1 MNTETLRQIFK
12 SPFDYTTYSREIVHR
27 LFGCHD
33 VASRPE
39 WLDTN
44 AEGDQSFFIGQ
55 MDDADHRLLGF
66 FYTRVAD
73 GGDVRR
79 KRVGL
84 RKLISPYL
92 KYDVDGAIAVFDDG
106 RHWRLSYICDLKE
119 GSTSAKRFSYILGD
133 ENGQYK
139 TPLERLEKVARLNG
153 RLTLSD
159 LRESF
164 SVDALSDEFFDEYHL
179 HYDRIV
185 ANLTQSY
192 RRDVPW
198 RVSAEGTSD
207 TRLHDYVKKM
217 MGRIVFLHFLQ
228 KKGWLNGN
236 PTFLRDLFLASPHQ
250 ADFLEQVLE
259 PLFFGIF
266 NTEPEQREKLFA
278 DEQWDRGLLRQWE
291 HLPYLNGGLFERDE
305 VDKMNI
311 RLPASLFNDLF
322 TFLASYNFTVDEN
335 DPDDAEIGVDPEMLG
350 KIFESLLEDNK
361 TKGAFYTPKE
371 IVRYMCKE
379 SLIAYLS
386 EQLSVNSEQN
396 KNTKIPT
403 DIDSQITDHSS
414 LITKIRTFVETHE
427 MQSELEPYRDMLNK
441 ALREVKICDPAIGSG
456 AFPMGLLNELWRCR
470 EALTDHDS
478 CSLITVHRSQLKKE
492 IIENNIY
499 GVDIER
505 GAIDIARL
513 RFWLSIVVDSEEPQA
528 LPNFD
533 YKFMQG
539 NSLIE
544 SFEGVD
550 LSRMMSS
557 DGQHSSLGKGRQKA
571 GANQLGIEFVST
583 DTKRNLQLMLKE
595 YFSLTDHGKKATARA
610 SINESV
616 KSYIRQQG
624 LHPSAE
630 AHLSTLDPS
639 VNQEFFLWHTWF
651 KDIFDKGGFD
661 IVVGNPPY
669 IQLQTDSGKLGNLY
683 ENYGFSTFARTG
695 DIYSLFY
702 EQGWHLLRND
712 GHLCFIT
719 SNKWM
724 RAGYGEKTRKF
735 FTERT
740 NPKILIDLGANVF
753 DNATVDTNILLFS
766 KSNNQR
772 QTTSVAV
779 NGINLKNLS
788 GFVRRNATISSFSG
802 SDSWVILSHIELNIK
817 RKVEKI
823 GVPLKK
829 WNVQINYGIKTG
841 CNEAFIVTTEQRNEI
856 LRKCFTDDERKR
868 TEEII
873 RPILR
878 GRDIK
883 RNGFNWVGLWVIYL
897 PWHFPLQFDNRI
909 QGASDLA
916 EKKFKEQYHAVY
928 QHMLCYYDE
937 LSERNTAETGIR
949 YEWYAL
955 QRWGAKY
962 WEDFYKPKIVYQE
975 LSQGSSFAMDEK
987 AEYFVSNT
995 GYMITGE
1002 HLHYLLK
1009 MLNSKLVEYAYR
1021 TFYATKLGSS
1031 GVRWLSQHIVNL
1043 PIPMPSKELELD
1055 SYQENEIDQRIY
1067 AFYKLSPEE
1076 IAVVEGKEV

>member
-153 RLTLSD
+153 RITLSD

-192 RRDVPW
+192 RRDVTW
-198 RVSAEGTSD
+198 RVSADGTSD

-236 PTFLRDLFLASPHQ
+236 PTFLRDLFRSSPHQ

-278 DEQWDRGLLRQWE
+278 DEQWDKGLLKQWE

-311 RLPASLFNDLF
+311 RLPSSLFNDLF

-361 TKGAFYTPKE
+361 AKGAFYTPKE

-379 SLIAYLS
+379 SLIAYLGAICFPAD
-386 EQLSVNSEQN
+386 E
-396 KNTKIPT
+396 KNTNCE
-403 DIDSQITDHSS
+403 DVVGS
-414 LITKIRTFVETHE
+414 KIRTFVETHE
-427 MQSELEPYRDMLNK
+427 FPGELEPYREILDR

-583 DTKRNLQLMLKE
+583 DTKRNLQLMLRE
-595 YFSLTDHGKKATARA
+595 YFSLTDHVKKAEARR
-610 SINESV
+610 SINDSV
-616 KSYIRQQG
+616 KRYIRQQG

-630 AHLSTLDPS
+630 LRLSSLDPS
-639 VNQEFFLWHTWF
+639 ANQEFFLWHTWF

-661 IVVGNPPY
+661 IVIGNPPY
-669 IQLQTDSGKLGNLY
+669 FKYEGAIKGEIETIRKISELKIAFGGKLNAY
-683 ENYGFSTFARTG
+683 K
-695 DIYSLFY
+695 LFLAISINKICKDRGVISMIF
-702 EQGWHLLRND
+702 QNSFIADQQATLLRKEVIDHHRIITIDSFPERDSKKKRVFPSVKMSVYILLMQKTGVQSPFVVNFWNNKYKSSGTSVLYTAKDIKNIDSKDYCIPRIEQRSIPLAIKLRQFGKIPLKCYEGELNMTFHKHFFND
-712 GHLCFIT
+712 DSSNPVILKGAAIQRYYIT
-719 SNKWM
+719 YKMSQGKIEYLDEDWYLSENTS
-724 RAGYGEKTRKF
+724 EKSRHHEV
-735 FTERT
+735 ERIAMQGMT
-740 NPKILIDLGANVF
+740 GANDKIRLVMTIVPPGVYLA
-753 DNATVDTNILLFS
+753 NSCNYILP
-766 KSNNQR
+766 
-772 QTTSVAV
+772 T
-779 NGINLKNLS
+779 
-788 GFVRRNATISSFSG
+788 
-802 SDSWVILSHIELNIK
+802 
-817 RKVEKI
+817 
-823 GVPLKK
+823 
-829 WNVQINYGIKTG
+829 
-841 CNEAFIVTTEQRNEI
+841 
-856 LRKCFTDDERKR
+856 
-868 TEEII
+868 
-873 RPILR
+873 
-878 GRDIK
+878 
-883 RNGFNWVGLWVIYL
+883 
-897 PWHFPLQFDNRI
+897 
-909 QGASDLA
+909 
-916 EKKFKEQYHAVY
+916 
-928 QHMLCYYDE
+928 
-937 LSERNTAETGIR
+937 
-949 YEWYAL
+949 
-955 QRWGAKY
+955 
-962 WEDFYKPKIVYQE
+962 QE
-975 LSQGSSFAMDEK
+975 LPAS
-987 AEYFVSNT
+987 
-995 GYMITGE
+995 
-1002 HLHYLLK
+1002 YLLGL
-1009 MLNSKLVEYAYR
+1009 LNSKLLNWYFRCFSTNSNVNGYEVED
-1021 TFYATKLGSS
+1021 F
-1031 GVRWLSQHIVNL
+1031 
-1043 PIPMPSKELELD
+1043 PMPKATEQQKQAIISLVDKILNAKRSDPSTDTSALER
-1055 SYQENEIDQRIY
+1055 EIDGIVY
-1067 AFYKLSPEE
+1067 GLYGLTEE
-1076 IAVVEGKEV
+1076 EVEVVEGE

>member
-198 RVSAEGTSD
+198 RVSTDGTSD

-266 NTEPEQREKLFA
+266 NTEPEQREKLFV
-278 DEQWDRGLLRQWE
+278 DEHWDKGLLKQWE

-305 VDKMNI
+305 VDKMKI

-361 TKGAFYTPKE
+361 AKGAFYTPKE

-379 SLIAYLS
+379 SLIAYLGAICFPAD
-386 EQLSVNSEQN
+386 E
-396 KNTKIPT
+396 KNTNCE
-403 DIDSQITDHSS
+403 DVVGS
-414 LITKIRTFVETHE
+414 KIRTFVETHE
-427 MQSELEPYRDMLNK
+427 FPGELEPYREILDR

-557 DGQHSSLGKGRQKA
+557 DGQHSSLGKGKQKA
-571 GANQLGIEFVST
+571 GANQLGIEFAST
-583 DTKRNLQLMLKE
+583 DTKRNLQLMLRE
-595 YFSLTDHGKKATARA
+595 YFSITDHEQKSRQR
-610 SINESV
+610 SEINDSV
-616 KSYIRQQG
+616 KSYIRQQH
-624 LHPSAE
+624 LRPAAE
-630 AHLSTLDPS
+630 ARLTSLDPS
-639 VNQEFFLWHTWF
+639 ANQEFFLWHTWF

-669 IQLQTDSGKLGNLY
+669 FKYEGAIKGEIETIRKISELKIAFGGKLNAY
-683 ENYGFSTFARTG
+683 K
-695 DIYSLFY
+695 LFLAISINKICKDRGVISMIF
-702 EQGWHLLRND
+702 QNSFIADQQATLLRKEVIDHHRIITIDSFPERDSKKKRVFPSVKMSVCILLMQKTGEQSPFVVNFWND
-712 GHLCFIT
+712 KYKSSGT
-719 SNKWM
+719 SVLYTAKDIKNIDSKDYCIP
-724 RAGYGEKTRKF
+724 RIEQRSIPLAIKLRQFSKIPLKCYEGELNMTFHKHF
-735 FTERT
+735 FNDDST
-740 NPKILIDLGANVF
+740 NPAILKGAAIQRYYITYKMSQGKIEYLDEDCYLSENTSEKSRHHEVERIAMQGMTGANDKIRLVM
-753 DNATVDTNILLFS
+753 TVVPPGVYLANSCNYILP
-766 KSNNQR
+766 
-772 QTTSVAV
+772 T
-779 NGINLKNLS
+779 
-788 GFVRRNATISSFSG
+788 
-802 SDSWVILSHIELNIK
+802 
-817 RKVEKI
+817 
-823 GVPLKK
+823 
-829 WNVQINYGIKTG
+829 
-841 CNEAFIVTTEQRNEI
+841 
-856 LRKCFTDDERKR
+856 
-868 TEEII
+868 
-873 RPILR
+873 
-878 GRDIK
+878 
-883 RNGFNWVGLWVIYL
+883 
-897 PWHFPLQFDNRI
+897 
-909 QGASDLA
+909 
-916 EKKFKEQYHAVY
+916 
-928 QHMLCYYDE
+928 
-937 LSERNTAETGIR
+937 
-949 YEWYAL
+949 
-955 QRWGAKY
+955 
-962 WEDFYKPKIVYQE
+962 QE
-975 LSQGSSFAMDEK
+975 LPAS
-987 AEYFVSNT
+987 
-995 GYMITGE
+995 
-1002 HLHYLLK
+1002 YLLGL
-1009 MLNSKLVEYAYR
+1009 LNSKLLNWYFRCFSANSNVNGYEVED
-1021 TFYATKLGSS
+1021 F
-1031 GVRWLSQHIVNL
+1031 
-1043 PIPMPSKELELD
+1043 PMPKATEQQKQAIISLVDKILNAKRSDPSTDTSALER
-1055 SYQENEIDQRIY
+1055 EIDGLVY
-1067 AFYKLSPEE
+1067 GLYGLTEE
-1076 IAVVEGKEV
+1076 EVRVVEGKDV

>member
-198 RVSAEGTSD
+198 RVSADGTSD

-278 DEQWDRGLLRQWE
+278 DEQWDRGLLKQWE

-305 VDKMNI
+305 VDKMDI

-361 TKGAFYTPKE
+361 AKGAFYTPKE

-379 SLIAYLS
+379 SLIAYLGAICFPADGKTGNTCVTAD
-386 EQLSVNSEQN
+386 E
-396 KNTKIPT
+396 KNTNCE
-403 DIDSQITDHSS
+403 DVVGS
-414 LITKIRTFVETHE
+414 KIRTFVETHE
-427 MQSELEPYRDMLNK
+427 FPDELEPYRDILDR

-470 EALTDHDS
+470 EALIDHDS

-513 RFWLSIVVDSEEPQA
+513 RFWLSIVVDSEDPQA

-550 LSRMMSS
+550 LSRMMSN

-583 DTKRNLQLMLKE
+583 DTKRNLQLMLRE
-595 YFSLTDHGKKATARA
+595 YFSLTDHVKKAEARHN
-610 SINESV
+610 INDSV
-616 KSYIRQQG
+616 KRYIRQQG

-630 AHLSTLDPS
+630 LRLSTLDPS
-639 VNQEFFLWHTWF
+639 ANQEFFLWHTWF

-669 IQLQTDSGKLGNLY
+669 VNIANIKPDEYREFLQKSFRSTRNKCDLYAYFIERSFVLSSPKGIITFIVPVTWKATDSFKKMREIVFKEHSVLQVVNLNYGTFDATVKPMILLMSAQYKNDYWIDVRQENFEPLYRICSQEIMQNSNLSIDTDTPAVDKKLLKAIEENCITLGNIIH
-683 ENYGFSTFARTG
+683 FSR
-695 DIYSLFY
+695 
-702 EQGWHLLRND
+702 
-712 GHLCFIT
+712 
-719 SNKWM
+719 
-724 RAGYGEKTRKF
+724 
-735 FTERT
+735 
-740 NPKILIDLGANVF
+740 
-753 DNATVDTNILLFS
+753 
-766 KSNNQR
+766 
-772 QTTSVAV
+772 
-779 NGINLKNLS
+779 
-788 GFVRRNATISSFSG
+788 
-802 SDSWVILSHIELNIK
+802 
-817 RKVEKI
+817 
-823 GVPLKK
+823 
-829 WNVQINYGIKTG
+829 GIKTS
-841 CNEAFIVTTEQRNEI
+841 NDKRFISVIPKSSEYKKVYRGRNIRSYSFVWAGEYVWYRPDLMKEKVGSLPHSKSFFEVPEKLVMQRI
-856 LRKCFTDDERKR
+856 GMQLSVAYDDEQNYFLDTVNVSRYDSLDKNYS
-868 TEEII
+868 
-873 RPILR
+873 L
-878 GRDIK
+878 K
-883 RNGFNWVGLWVIYL
+883 FLCGL
-897 PWHFPLQFDNRI
+897 
-909 QGASDLA
+909 
-916 EKKFKEQYHAVY
+916 
-928 QHMLCYYDE
+928 
-937 LSERNTAETGIR
+937 
-949 YEWYAL
+949 
-955 QRWGAKY
+955 
-962 WEDFYKPKIVYQE
+962 
-975 LSQGSSFAMDEK
+975 
-987 AEYFVSNT
+987 
-995 GYMITGE
+995 
-1002 HLHYLLK
+1002 
-1009 MLNSKLVEYAYR
+1009 LNSKV
-1021 TFYATKLGSS
+1021 
-1031 GVRWLSQHIVNL
+1031 VNFWYHRKYQL
-1043 PIPMPSKELELD
+1043 PTIGGYELD
-1055 SYQENEIDQRIY
+1055 SIPIPKNLVTKQKNIVDLVDKILEAKRIDSEVSTSVLERKIDQLVY
-1067 AFYKLSPEE
+1067 ELYELTPEE
-1076 IAVVEGKEV
+1076 IAIIEKGT